1 MANDTELQA
10 LIRAITEQESGGDYS
25 ATNGQAVGRY
35 QVLKSNVPSW
45 TQQYLGHAMTWQE
58 FLHDPA
64 AQDQVAA
71 AKIGEYYRSYGVRG
85 AAAAWYSGDASLADS
100 TRPQAGGPSIKS
112 YVDQVVARMG
122 AAPAGSSNGS
132 GTVESSSYTNLFSL
146 PGEIISFF
154 SRATD
159 DLTGAA
165 DFARAFFRPG
175 TYVRIGAGALGTVL
189 VIAGLV
195 FLAKE
200 AKD

>member
-1 MANDTELQA
+1 MASDSELQS

-25 ATNGQAVGRY
+25 ANNGIAVGRY
-35 QVLKSNVPSW
+35 QVLKSNVPEW
-45 TQQYLGHAMTWQE
+45 TRQYLGRAMTWQE

-71 AKIGEYYRSYGVRG
+71 AKIGEYYRAYGVRG

-122 AAPAGSSNGS
+122 AAPAGAPAGS
-132 GTVESSSYTNLFSL
+132 GGGTVTSTGLFSI
-146 PGEIISFF
+146 PGDIVGFF
-154 SRATD
+154 SKATD
-159 DLTGAA
+159 DLTSAA

-175 TYVRIGAGALGTVL
+175 TYVRIGAGVLGTVL
-189 VIAGLV
+189 IIAGLV